1 MKLPSKFCPQKSVI
15 FRLPNYSD
23 PQETKYLRNNVFESK
38 DTKHIANQEGYFKQ
52 QKIMML
58 FTDIPLKG
66 SSAIFMLTKLI
77 KKGMFAVNVVY
88 HQRDI
93 FSLLDELKWMLLH
106 LILRLVS
113 LGSHLKFSASLRLK
127 FSLLCCQQF
136 KNLHH
141 HMADIFLH
149 LKQKFLQSMFV
160 FT

>member
-1 MKLPSKFCPQKSVI
+1 
-15 FRLPNYSD
+15 
-23 PQETKYLRNNVFESK
+23 
-38 DTKHIANQEGYFKQ
+38 
-52 QKIMML
+52 MML

-113 LGSHLKFSASLRLK
+113 LGIHLEFSASLRLK